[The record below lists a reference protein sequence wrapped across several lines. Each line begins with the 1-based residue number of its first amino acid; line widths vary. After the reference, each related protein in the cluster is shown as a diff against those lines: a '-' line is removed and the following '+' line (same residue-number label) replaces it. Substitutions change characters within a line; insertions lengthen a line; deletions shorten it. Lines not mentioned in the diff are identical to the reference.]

1 MAINAHN
8 KNNKV
13 MLSEREKQG
22 ISDLLMQLDLEDL
35 LTLTDTVTN
44 RVVSAETRQGTSV
57 VVVIITIIEILF
69 TSSRFVYLLIPSLC
83 REY

>member
-57 VVVIITIIEILF
+57 VVVIITMIEILF

>member
-1 MAINAHN
+1 
-8 KNNKV
+8 

>member
-69 TSSRFVYLLIPSLC
+69 TSSRFVYLLISSLC